1 MKTIQLTEEQIEII
15 CVCIISQI
23 KNCKDAITLVIND
36 EIKEKIYNESRKLCK
51 LLDYISEL

>member
-15 CVCIISQI
+15 CECIISQI

-36 EIKEKIYNESRKLCK
+36 EIKEKIYDESRKLCK